1 MPKVNLSKKEYS
13 LIKRLRSL
21 KISNNKLYCRNS
33 NKVVKPSVNKNKNK
47 TRSKSLKALAKNMS
61 KRMKLR
67 K

>member
-13 LIKRLRSL
+13 LIKKLRSL

-33 NKVVKPSVNKNKNK
+33 NKVVKSTVNKSK

>member
-33 NKVVKPSVNKNKNK
+33 NKVVKLSVNKNKK
-47 TRSKSLKALAKNMS
+47 RSKSLKALAKNMN

>member
-21 KISNNKLYCRNS
+21 KISNNKLYSRNS
-33 NKVVKPSVNKNKNK
+33 NKVVKLSVNKNKK
-47 TRSKSLKALAKNMS
+47 RSKSLKALAKNMS